1 MQRVVISLQGSA
13 WVKSVADDPVA
24 ISYKT
29 QSLAVFVSEPL
40 KSVLT
45 KALDDFESGENGAFS
60 TAQKEAASLQSQ
72 FIAMPRQFSGDNDGQ
87 KCYTGEKGGAGFG
100 SFSCPQRHQN
110 RVCPAIYR
118 ELDHLQHYCSFCSF
132 YYCFHNLHSSNFHP
146 DDFPK
151 Y

>member
-1 MQRVVISLQGSA
+1 M
-13 WVKSVADDPVA
+13 KSVADDPVA

-29 QSLAVFVSEPL
+29 QSLADFVSEPL

-87 KCYTGEKGGAGFG
+87 KCYTGEKGGAGSG
-100 SFSCPQRHQN
+100 SFSCPQRKNTCPIKYEYKTSTNNGQLAW
-110 RVCPAIYR
+110 RVTNPRYR
-118 ELDHLQHYCSFCSF
+118 MITTKCCKIWDRLL
-132 YYCFHNLHSSNFHP
+132 
-146 DDFPK
+146 
-151 Y
+151 